1 MVVEKWA
8 IGISFRGF
16 KWIGLWGLDLSL
28 DRCFPS
34 VFGIVAKFW
43 RRKSD
48 SILPC
53 FSGGNPAALRL
64 KCIIT
69 HNTLFSPSFFC
80 ENMAIGMPHFHGEN
94 LAKFR
99 IWCTI
104 AHRQGFMPVYTTCAY
119 MLMLR
124 WPGAPQSIKHIDTCR
139 IHGETDVTWW
149 HGLVRSHR
157 GDYDTVWHE
166 YAPTTNALST
176 YSCHKGQE
184 HSWLEK
190 VAYVAI
196 CVHDHPHTCRHIYIH
211 ASCTMLS
218 HGAGK

>member
-1 MVVEKWA
+1 MH
-8 IGISFRGF
+8 GGF
-16 KWIGLWGLDLSL
+16 EVWLLNGYGPNI
-28 DRCFPS
+28 CFPKA
-34 VFGIVAKFW
+34 FGQSTKFSW
-43 RRKSD
+43 WKSGKV
-48 SILPC
+48 SRLVHY
-53 FSGGNPAALRL
+53 SAPAGFHA
-64 KCIIT
+64 CVY
-69 HNTLFSPSFFC
+69 
-80 ENMAIGMPHFHGEN
+80 NMC
-94 LAKFR
+94 LL
-99 IWCTI
+99 
-104 AHRQGFMPVYTTCAY
+104 
-119 MLMLR
+119 LMLR

-149 HGLVRSHR
+149 HGLVRSHC

-166 YAPTTNALST
+166 YAPATNVLST

-218 HGAGK
+218 HRAGK